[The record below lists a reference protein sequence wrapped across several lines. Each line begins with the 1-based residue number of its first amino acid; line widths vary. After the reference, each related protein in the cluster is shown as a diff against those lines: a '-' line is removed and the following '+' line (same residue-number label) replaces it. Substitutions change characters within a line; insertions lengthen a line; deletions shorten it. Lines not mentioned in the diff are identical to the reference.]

1 MTFFL
6 FGAVALVIASKLV
19 FALVC
24 ACIAV
29 AGAVVAASCLVPNG
43 AASSYLVLPMPCK
56 AADIF
61 FFRFRPV
68 FLGIGIALGDMAKV
82 G

>member
-1 MTFFL
+1 MTFFR

-19 FALVC
+19 FALVFT
-24 ACIAV
+24 CIAV
-29 AGAVVAASCLVPNG
+29 GGDVVAASCLVQGG
-43 AASSYLVLPMPCK
+43 AASWLVLATPCK
-56 AADIF
+56 AAEIF
-61 FFRFRPV
+61 FFFFRPV

>member
-1 MTFFL
+1 MTFFR

-29 AGAVVAASCLVPNG
+29 GGDVVAASCLVKSG
-43 AASSYLVLPMPCK
+43 AASWLVLPMPCK

-61 FFRFRPV
+61 FFFFRPV